1 MLERY
6 FVNPRTVDRVRALWI
21 GPEIERYV
29 VWLAER
35 GYGAR
40 SVLRRV
46 PLLVAFGEF
55 ARLEGA
61 RSLADLPGYVDA
73 FVDKRIDESRDARR
87 GMGQMLANVPR
98 RTAPSTPPAPP
109 ATAPPDRLPR
119 HRLALAPRPAAPPP
133 RHGIPPET
141 ARPASRS

>member
-1 MLERY
+1 MLETY
-6 FVNPRTVDRVRALWI
+6 FVKPRTIDRIRALWI

-55 ARLEGA
+55 ARLKGA
-61 RSLADLPGYVDA
+61 RSLADLPAHVDA
-73 FVDKRIDESRDARR
+73 FVDKRVGESRDARR
-87 GMGQMLANVPR
+87 VMGQTFAKDIRGPVEQLLELVVAEFEGTGRPHHEIPFADAVPGFFEY
-98 RTAPSTPPAPP
+98 
-109 ATAPPDRLPR
+109 L
-119 HRLALAPRPAAPPP
+119 
-133 RHGIPPET
+133 
-141 ARPASRS
+141 